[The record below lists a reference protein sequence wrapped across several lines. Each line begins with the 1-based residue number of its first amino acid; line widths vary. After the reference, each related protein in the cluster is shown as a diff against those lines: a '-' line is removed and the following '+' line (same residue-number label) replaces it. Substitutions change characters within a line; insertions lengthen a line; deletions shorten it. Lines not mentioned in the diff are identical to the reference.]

1 MRHCGLITGFA
12 SPVAMPGASIKET
25 YLGTE
30 RHDVK
35 PSLVKEMEGVE
46 SEGEENWPGM
56 IFLYLLK

>member
-1 MRHCGLITGFA
+1 MTGFA

-30 RHDVK
+30 RDDVK

-46 SEGEENWPGM
+46 SEGEENLPGM